1 MLALEFPPIENLV
14 LWPAYF
20 GEGTIFEFNKIA
32 LITLLSMAIPTAM
45 FLVARKELVPAGLQH
60 ITEGTVTFVQKQII
74 LPAIGPDGLRYT
86 PLLLSLFMFLFFGSL
101 FEVIPTFHMPSTAR
115 MAVPGVLALLVLV
128 TFVAVGVKHNGAGT
142 YFKSALFPPGLPK
155 GLYLLVTPIELLS
168 TFIIRPFSLAVRIFA
183 NLLAGHILI
192 VTFSVLCITLWQLS
206 PLVLAM
212 PFAFVMLS
220 GVVAFEIGVSFL
232 QAFVFSLLTAV
243 YIGGS
248 LHPHH

>member
-1 MLALEFPPIENLV
+1 MFALQFPAVENLV
-14 LWPAYF
+14 VWPAYF
-20 GEGTIFEFNKIA
+20 GEDTIFEFNKIA
-32 LITLLSMAIPTAM
+32 LITLLSMLIPTAI
-45 FLVARKELVPAGLQH
+45 FLIARKDLVPAGLQH
-60 ITEGTVTFVQKQII
+60 ITEGTVTFIQKQVI

-86 PLLLSLFMFLFFGSL
+86 ALLLSLFLFLFFGSI

-115 MAVPGVLALLVLV
+115 MAIPATLALLVLV
-128 TFVAVGVKHNGAGT
+128 VFVFIGIKHNGAGT

-155 GLYLLVTPIELLS
+155 GLYLLVTPIEFLS

-192 VTFSVLCITLWQLS
+192 VTFSVLCIALWTLS
-206 PLVLAM
+206 PLVLAL
-212 PFAFVMLS
+212 PFSFAML
-220 GVVAFEIGVSFL
+220 VAVTAFEIGVAFL

>member
-1 MLALEFPPIENLV
+1 MFALEFPPVENLV
-14 LWPAYF
+14 VWPAYF

-32 LITLLSMAIPTAM
+32 VITLLSMLIPTAV
-45 FLVARKELVPAGLQH
+45 FLIARKDLVPAGLQH
-60 ITEGTVTFVQKQII
+60 ITEGTVTFIQKQVI

-86 PLLLSLFMFLFFGSL
+86 PLLLSLFLFLFFGSI

-115 MAVPGVLALLVLV
+115 MAIPATLALLVLV
-128 TFVAVGVKHNGAGT
+128 VFVFIGIKHNGAGT

-155 GLYLLVTPIELLS
+155 ALYLLVTPIEFLS

-206 PLVLAM
+206 PLVLAL
-212 PFAFVMLS
+212 PFSFAML
-220 GVVAFEIGVSFL
+220 VAVTGFEIGVSFL